1 MHVYTLL
8 PFWGV
13 SAADFVGDA
22 VFGAG
27 NGGFGLAIQDNCSVQ
42 ACSPC
47 LMLLAWT
54 EDGDG
59 VPVNVE
65 GKANMPSQP
74 NS

>member
-1 MHVYTLL
+1 MHVYTPL
-8 PFWGV
+8 PFLGV
-13 SAADFVGDA
+13 SAAGFVGNA

-42 ACSPC
+42 AGSPC
-47 LMLLAWT
+47 FMLLAWT

-59 VPVNVE
+59 VLVNVK

>member
-1 MHVYTLL
+1 MHVYTPL
-8 PFWGV
+8 PFLSV
-13 SAADFVGDA
+13 SAAGFVGDA

-42 ACSPC
+42 AGSPC
-47 LMLLAWT
+47 LVLLART

-59 VPVNVE
+59 VPVNVK
-65 GKANMPSQP
+65 GKANMPSQH

>member
-1 MHVYTLL
+1 MHVYTPL
-8 PFWGV
+8 PFLSV
-13 SAADFVGDA
+13 SAAGFISNA

-27 NGGFGLAIQDNCSVQ
+27 NGGFGLAIQDYCSVH
-42 ACSPC
+42 AGSPC
-47 LMLLAWT
+47 LVLLAWT

-59 VPVNVE
+59 VPVIMK